1 MDAPR
6 DSRAQLQPAEGFWV
20 SGAVCGPSDTVRATS
35 LPKPWIWAALSHS
48 LPPPPASVSCLI
60 FSEAAKMQEMSSE
73 WGLWL
78 YPAPGRAAVP
88 AWLAH
93 GQEFIEILSS
103 TGSSSLI
110 KMPSYKLCFYK
121 AYKIHPGS
129 GLGIPTGPICCC
141 LFIFLLIYQKSN
153 RHRVLPL
160 PCCCFIIEGGSS
172 PPSPYLQAIRCC
184 FKKNSSGKI
193 DFSRLS

>member
-1 MDAPR
+1 MLQEIPEHSYSQQRDLGCLGQCVAPVTL
-6 DSRAQLQPAEGFWV
+6 SELPACPSPGFGMVYPIPCPLLQLQFPV
-20 SGAVCGPSDTVRATS
+20 SSS
-35 LPKPWIWAALSHS
+35 LK
-48 LPPPPASVSCLI
+48 
-60 FSEAAKMQEMSSE
+60 AAKMAEMSSE
-73 WGLWL
+73 RGLWL
-78 YPAPGRAAVP
+78 CPAAPGRAAVP

-184 FKKNSSGKI
+184 FKKKSVW
-193 DFSRLS
+193 